1 MRIVRLFFP
10 GHYEDALVYM
20 GRLLLFTANRS
31 VETVSLSDLTNDLDE
46 RFNDSRYAI
55 RLAVLRNDWLQSP
68 QFLGMMED
76 PQMAAVVGTQFDKLT
91 MSPIEVPQPRKS
103 QQDLQLR
110 SRALLDFLLYYQRL
124 YVAADDGFY
133 HFDGDW
139 DGDTT
144 LKLGPSV
151 KREDIGSLYL
161 SARLGTVNV
170 SCGEAGLF
178 SAFDDFNW
186 VSSQRDKLE
195 KIADASIRTSWV
207 GFNLVNYRT
216 PRQVDVLL
224 AHRKLNTEHG
234 GDKKV
239 ITGFKSRSVDFAET
253 VSSRQTRVSDLNS
266 AYFFDNQGFEQD
278 TTGLVTALRLT
289 APKREGY
296 VPREKERH
304 TLASPG
310 DRILSLSISSV
321 GPVLEFKNSVVLCS
335 IGGDWSTLLAER
347 VLNVRTFKDSKHYQ
361 NLVAITTEEGVHIM
375 SCVELGPLGSR
386 EDTIAKNG

>member
-1 MRIVRLFFP
+1 MRIVQLFFP

-31 VETVSLSDLTNDLDE
+31 VETISLSDLADDLNE
-46 RFNDSRYAI
+46 RFSDSHFAI

-76 PQMAAVVGTQFDKLT
+76 PQIAAFVGAQFDKLT
-91 MSPIEVPQPRKS
+91 KSPIEVPQSRKS
-103 QQDLQLR
+103 EQDLQLQ

-139 DGDTT
+139 DGDAT
-144 LKLGPSV
+144 LKLGQSV
-151 KREDIGSLYL
+151 KRDDVGSFCL

-186 VSSQRDKLE
+186 VGSQRNQLE
-195 KIADASIRTSWV
+195 KSADASIRTSWV

-216 PRQVDVLL
+216 PKQIDVLM
-224 AHRKLNTEHG
+224 AHRKSNPEHG

-239 ITGFKSRSVDFAET
+239 ITGFSSSRVDFAET
-253 VSSRQTRVSDLNS
+253 ASPRKKGVSDLSS

-278 TTGLVTALRLT
+278 TTGVVTALRLT
-289 APKREGY
+289 APRREGY

-304 TLASPG
+304 TLATPG

-321 GPVLEFKNSVVLCS
+321 GPVLELKNSVVLCS
-335 IGGDWSTLLAER
+335 IGGNWSTLIADR

-361 NLVAITTEEGVHIM
+361 NLVCITTEEGIHIM
-375 SCVELGPLGSR
+375 SCVEIGPLGSR
-386 EDTIAKNG
+386 EDAIAEDG